1 MRAAVLASVLALL
14 AACSGGGQAEQSAND
29 AEKPE
34 KIWCALGGASEF
46 KQDCTVERGK
56 EDEAGTFVIRHP
68 DGGFHRLEASKDGQQ
83 LLAADGADGTQSAR
97 KQDRYEVILGDNRYV
112 IPLHAPAP

>member
-1 MRAAVLASVLALL
+1 MRAALLAPGLALL
-14 AACSGGGQAEQSAND
+14 AACSGGEQAEQEAKLGP
-29 AEKPE
+29 EPE

-56 EDEAGTFVIRHP
+56 DGDAATFVIRHP

-112 IPLHAPAP
+112 IPVHAPAP

>member
-1 MRAAVLASVLALL
+1 MRGALLAPALVLL
-14 AACSGGGQAEQSAND
+14 AACTGGGQAEQ
-29 AEKPE
+29 EVRLGPGPE

-56 EDEAGTFVIRHP
+56 DGDSTTFVIRHP
-68 DGGFHRLEASKDGQQ
+68 DGGFHRLEASKDGEQ
-83 LLAADGADGTQSAR
+83 LLAADGADATQSAL

-112 IPLHAPAP
+112 IPLNAPAP